1 MTELPHH
8 LPGVGIPDL
17 DAAVGSARDDAG
29 VVELEGGDAVVVRG
43 QPVDRGVGLE
53 GPDPD
58 GAVGAAG
65 DEGGGAELELA
76 DEGGVALED
85 GDALAGEV

>member
-1 MTELPHH
+1 M
-8 LPGVGIPDL
+8 
-17 DAAVGSARDDAG
+17 
-29 VVELEGGDAVVVRG
+29 EGGDAVVVRG
-43 QPVDRGVGLE
+43 QAVDRRVGLE
-53 GPDPD
+53 GPDAD

-85 GDALAGEV
+85 GDALAREYMLMEGGEVGRRGIAG